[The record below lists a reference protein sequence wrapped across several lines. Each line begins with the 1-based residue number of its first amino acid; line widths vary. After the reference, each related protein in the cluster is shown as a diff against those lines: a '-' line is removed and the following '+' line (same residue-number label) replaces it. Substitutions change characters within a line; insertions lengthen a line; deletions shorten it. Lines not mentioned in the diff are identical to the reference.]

1 MIRLEN
7 VKVFNLEGAVQ
18 GARNPMN
25 SWVKSDSVYG
35 CRLNR
40 ETDNVRWDIFEDG
53 EIMLCKNCLECET
66 PLCANNFDRRE
77 YIIGENDLNLLKRL
91 VAAGSDE
98 RKFMRQI
105 LVSFNITAPL
115 YWWKEYDTYKV
126 ATTANST
133 STMHKIHAKPFE
145 VSDFSVER
153 MSGEAGKQLIGSI
166 IGYLEHNR
174 KLFNQT
180 GDKQYWENIIQ
191 ILPSSYNQMRSLTL
205 NYEVLRNIYHA
216 RKHHKLLEW
225 RELCAEIEKM
235 PYSELITM
243 KAKVAK

>member
-1 MIRLEN
+1 MIKIEKLE
-7 VKVFNLEGAVQ
+7 VFNLEGAIR

-25 SWVKSDSVYG
+25 SWSKSDSVYG
-35 CRLNR
+35 CRLNK
-40 ETDNVRWDIFEDG
+40 ETDNVRWDIYEDG
-53 EIMLCKNCLECET
+53 DITLCKNCTWFE
-66 PLCANNFDRRE
+66 PLCANIPNKRE

-105 LVSFNITAPL
+105 LVSFDITAPL

-191 ILPSSYNQMRSLTL
+191 ILPSSYNQTRTLTL

-225 RELCAEIEKM
+225 RELCEAIEKM